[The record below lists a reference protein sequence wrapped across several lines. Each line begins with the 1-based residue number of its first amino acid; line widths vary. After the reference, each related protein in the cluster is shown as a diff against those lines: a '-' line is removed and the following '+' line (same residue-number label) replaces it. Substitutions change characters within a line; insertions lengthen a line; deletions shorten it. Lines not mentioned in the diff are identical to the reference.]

1 MSKLII
7 SITIIYTYNY
17 NLQVY
22 TVNLMLPYLTLLG
35 ALFDCL
41 NPVIKNIMIITIYI
55 YPIFPFILLS
65 ENIPLLY
72 YCTYHHHIYV
82 NMY

>member
-22 TVNLMLPYLTLLG
+22 TVNLMLPYLTLFG

-55 YPIFPFILLS
+55 YIPFFLSYYSPRIYLCSTIVLIIIIF
-65 ENIPLLY
+65 
-72 YCTYHHHIYV
+72 
-82 NMY
+82 M